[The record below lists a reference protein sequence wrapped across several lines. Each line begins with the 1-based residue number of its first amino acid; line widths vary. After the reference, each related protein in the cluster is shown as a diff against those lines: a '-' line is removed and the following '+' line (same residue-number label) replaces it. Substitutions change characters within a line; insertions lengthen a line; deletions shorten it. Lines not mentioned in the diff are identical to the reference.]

1 MNASLP
7 VFGIAEFLAHA
18 VAIEA
23 DAVDRYRAL
32 ATIMREKGN
41 EAAARLFAELE
52 KAETDHLVEIER
64 KAAEL
69 GVRDLAPG
77 EFRWRGGGSPE
88 CIPLHGGHAKLSTI
102 DALKLVLAAEK
113 KAFAFFESAALSASP
128 TAVKAMARKMAAE
141 EAGHVAI
148 IAERLAKGLVAGG

>member
-7 VFGIAEFLAHA
+7 VFGIEEFLAHA

-23 DAVDRYRAL
+23 DAVDRYRVL
-32 ATIMREKGN
+32 AMTMREKGN
-41 EAAARLFAELE
+41 DAAAWLFAELE

-64 KAAEL
+64 RAAEL

-77 EFRWRGGGSPE
+77 EFRWRGGESPE
-88 CIPLHGGHAKLSTI
+88 RFPLHCGNAKLSTI
-102 DALKLVLAAEK
+102 EALKLVLAAEK
-113 KAFAFFESAALSASP
+113 SAFAFFESAAMSASP

-141 EAGHVAI
+141 EAGHIAI
-148 IAERLAKGLVAGG
+148 IADRLAKGLVAGG

>member
-7 VFGIAEFLAHA
+7 VFGIEEFLAHA

-23 DAVDRYRAL
+23 DAVDRYRTL
-32 ATIMREKGN
+32 AATMREKGN

-52 KAETDHLVEIER
+52 KAETEHLVEIER
-64 KAAEL
+64 RAAEL

-88 CIPLHGGHAKLSTI
+88 RFPLHCGHAKLSTI

-113 KAFAFFESAALSASP
+113 SAFAFFESAAMSASSA
-128 TAVKAMARKMAAE
+128 TVKAVARKMAAE

-148 IAERLAKGLVAGG
+148 IAERLAKGLVASG

>member
-7 VFGIAEFLAHA
+7 VFGIEEFLAHA

-23 DAVDRYRAL
+23 DPVDRYRTL
-32 ATIMREKGN
+32 AATMCEKGN

-52 KAETDHLVEIER
+52 KAETEHLVEIER
-64 KAAEL
+64 RAEL

-88 CIPLHGGHAKLSTI
+88 CLPLHGGHAKLSTI

-113 KAFAFFESAALSASP
+113 KAFAFFESAAMSASP